1 MNISNLGTEGVL
13 LLILY
18 TIIRDVVR
26 PLIKKISKRNNPN
39 SITLA
44 KLCQQVEDFKET
56 QEKWNDK
63 REGDIKKLDDRLDK
77 LEKGRK

>member
-1 MNISNLGTEGVL
+1 MNISNIGTEGVL

-44 KLCQQVEDFKET
+44 KLCQQVKDFKDT
-56 QEKWNDK
+56 QEKWNEK
-63 REGDIKKLDDRLDK
+63 REDEIKKLDDRLDK
-77 LEKGRK
+77 LERRK